1 VFDWESIK
9 PENNMASEEDLDL
22 NPEEE
27 EEVSGG
33 GKKKLIIIIA
43 AVLILGGAA
52 AAFFL
57 MGGDETEVSEEVTDE
72 IIAEEEVAAEGKAE
86 AIYVSIPSGIL
97 AQIQSGK
104 NKMTLQVQIDML
116 IRNAAD
122 KDQLVKHMPVIENDL
137 LLYFSSASAADLKT
151 PEGKKKLREGSL
163 KIIQDIMQQQTGKP
177 IVESVLFTGF
187 VMQR

>member
-1 VFDWESIK
+1 
-9 PENNMASEEDLDL
+9 MASEEDLDL
-22 NPEEE
+22 NPEDEE
-27 EEVSGG
+27 STGG

-43 AVLILGGAA
+43 VVLLLGGGA

-57 MGGDETEVSEEVTDE
+57 IGGDEVATDGEVVEEVK
-72 IIAEEEVAAEGKAE
+72 AEEETVTEGKGE
-86 AIYVSIPSGIL
+86 AIYVSVPSGIL

-104 NKMTLQVQIDML
+104 RKMTLQVQIDMR

-122 KDQLVKHMPVIENDL
+122 KEQIIKHMPLIENDL
-137 LLYFSSASAADLKT
+137 LMFYSSADAQALKT
-151 PEGKKKLREGSL
+151 PEGKKQLRDGSL
-163 KIIQDIMQQQTGKP
+163 KIIQDIMTKQTGKP

>member
-1 VFDWESIK
+1 
-9 PENNMASEEDLDL
+9 MASEEDLDL
-22 NPEEE
+22 NPEDD
-27 EEVSGG
+27 GGAAAG

-43 AVLILGGAA
+43 AVILLGGGA

-57 MGGDETEVSEEVTDE
+57 MGGDDVEEGSEVAEEVQAEEVSVT
-72 IIAEEEVAAEGKAE
+72 AGKGE

-104 NKMTLQVQIDML
+104 HKMTLQIQIDML

-122 KDQLVKHMPVIENDL
+122 EEQLVKHMPVIENDL
-137 LLYFSSASAADLKT
+137 LLYFSSANAADLKT

-163 KIIQDIMQQQTGKP
+163 KIIQGIMQKKTGQP
-177 IVESVLFTGF
+177 LVEAVLFTGF